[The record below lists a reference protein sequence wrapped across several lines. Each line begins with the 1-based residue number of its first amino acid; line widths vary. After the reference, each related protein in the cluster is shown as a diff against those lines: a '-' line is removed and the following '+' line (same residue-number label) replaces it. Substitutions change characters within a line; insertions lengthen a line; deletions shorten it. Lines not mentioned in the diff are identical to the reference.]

1 MSFNLIIDALKNPNG
16 FFASNPLSL
25 LCASFATLFFV
36 LIVMYS
42 LKHMKGRKGIWRYYI
57 YTIAT
62 YASTLGVL
70 FSANFMILLIFWG
83 FLGLLLYLMI
93 AFGRKEGT
101 PATAKKAL
109 VIVGATDVLMLF
121 GIVLVWKITAG
132 SSGFQG
138 LLNMPITATGIP
150 LSGTASVIAYL
161 CFASAAFAKAGAM
174 PFHTWIPD
182 TAENAPTPVTAFL
195 PASLDKLLGIY
206 LLARVTIDVF
216 QMTAAMNT
224 ILMAIGSITIV
235 AAVMMALIQH
245 DLKRLLGYHAVSQV
259 GYMVLGIGTGN
270 PIGIAGGLFHM
281 FNHSIYKSCLF
292 LSGGVA
298 ERKAGTGNLAQMGG
312 LIKVIPLVF
321 VTFLIAS
328 LAISGVP
335 PMNGFASK
343 WLVYQGV
350 INSGDS
356 LWALWLIAA
365 MLGSVLTLAS
375 FMKLIHTVFLGQ
387 PSEGV
392 KKILGD
398 KKQKGTGLSTAIP
411 LVVLSLLC
419 ILLGVFAWKIPFGN
433 YFRPE
438 VRGQLDLPGIWQS
451 GLATLMLIL
460 GLVIGYVI
468 YLVGTLKKA
477 RIVEPFVGGET
488 LENYPDMRVSG
499 VNFYKTIGE
508 LGLLKGIYRWAEKK
522 FFDLYVVA
530 GKFVAGF
537 GVIFSFMHN
546 GILSRYFLWFIIGL
560 VVLCIVLI

>member
-25 LCASFATLFFV
+25 LCAAFATRFFV
-36 LIVMYS
+36 LFVLSS
-42 LKHMKGRKGIWRYYI
+42 LKHMKGRKGVWRYYI

-62 YASTLGVL
+62 FASTLGVL
-70 FSANFMILLIFWG
+70 FAANFLVLLIFWG
-83 FLGLLLYLMI
+83 LLGLLLYLMI

-101 PATAKKAL
+101 PAAARKAL
-109 VIVGATDVLMLF
+109 IIVGATDVLLLF
-121 GIVLVWKITAG
+121 GIVLVWKITTG
-132 SSGFQG
+132 PSGFQG
-138 LLNMPITATGIP
+138 LLHMPITGLGIP
-150 LSGTASVIAYL
+150 LSGTASILAYL

-174 PFHTWIPD
+174 PFHTWVPD

-206 LLARVTIDVF
+206 LLARVTLDVF
-216 QMTAAMNT
+216 QMTPTMNT

-281 FNHSIYKSCLF
+281 FNHAIYKSCLF
-292 LSGGVA
+292 LSGGAA

-312 LIKVIPLVF
+312 LVKVIPLVF

-350 INSGDS
+350 ITSGDS
-356 LWALWLIAA
+356 LWVLWLIAA
-365 MLGSVLTLAS
+365 MLGSALTLAS
-375 FMKLIHTVFLGQ
+375 FMKLIHAVFLGQ

-392 KKILGD
+392 KKILAD
-398 KKQKGTGLSTAIP
+398 KKEKGTAVSTAIP
-411 LVVLSLLC
+411 LVVLSALC
-419 ILLGVFAWKIPFGN
+419 VGIGIFAWKIPFAQL
-433 YFRPE
+433 FSPE
-438 VRGQLDLPGIWQS
+438 IRGPVDSPGIWQS
-451 GLATLMLIL
+451 GTATLMLIA
-460 GLVIGYVI
+460 GLVIGYLI
-468 YLVGTLKKA
+468 YLAGTLKKA
-477 RIVEPFVGGET
+477 RVVAPFVGGET
-488 LENYPDMRVSG
+488 LEENPDMRVSG
-499 VNFYKTIGE
+499 VNFYKTIME

-522 FFDLYVVA
+522 LFDLYVVA
-530 GKFVAGF
+530 GKIVAGI
-537 GVIFSFMHN
+537 GIVFSFMHN

>member
-16 FFASNPLSL
+16 LFASNPLSL
-25 LCASFATLFFV
+25 LCAAFATLFFV
-36 LIVMYS
+36 LIVVYS

-62 YASTLGVL
+62 FVSTLGVL
-70 FSANFMILLIFWG
+70 FAASFVILLIFWG
-83 FLGLLLYLMI
+83 LLGLLLYLMI

-101 PATAKKAL
+101 PAAARKAL
-109 VIVGATDVLMLF
+109 VIVGATDVLLLF

-132 SSGFQG
+132 SSGLQG
-138 LLNMPITATGIP
+138 LLHMPIMAMGIP
-150 LSGTASVIAYL
+150 LSGTASIIAYL

-174 PFHTWIPD
+174 PFHTWVPD

-206 LLARVTIDVF
+206 LLARVTLDVF
-216 QMTAAMNT
+216 QMTPTMNT

-292 LSGGVA
+292 LAGGAA
-298 ERKAGTGNLAQMGG
+298 ERKAGTGNLAKMGG
-312 LIKVIPLVF
+312 LVKAIPLVF

-350 INSGDS
+350 IASGDS
-356 LWALWLIAA
+356 LWVLWLIAA
-365 MLGSVLTLAS
+365 MLGSALTLAS
-375 FMKLIHTVFLGQ
+375 FMKLIHAVFLGQ

-392 KKILGD
+392 KKILAD
-398 KKQKGTGLSTAIP
+398 KKEKGTGLSTAIP
-411 LVVLSLLC
+411 LVVLSALC
-419 ILLGVFAWKIPFGN
+419 VGIGVFAWKIPFAQL
-433 YFRPE
+433 FSPE
-438 VRGQLDLPGIWQS
+438 VRGPIDSPGIWQS
-451 GLATLMLIL
+451 GTATLMLIA
-460 GLVIGYVI
+460 GLVIGYLI
-468 YLVGTLKKA
+468 YLAGTLKKA
-477 RIVEPFVGGET
+477 RVVAPFVGGET
-488 LENYPDMRVSG
+488 LEDNPEMRVSG
-499 VNFYKTIGE
+499 VNFYKTIME
-508 LGLLKGIYRWAEKK
+508 LGLLKG
-522 FFDLYVVA
+522 
-530 GKFVAGF
+530 
-537 GVIFSFMHN
+537 
-546 GILSRYFLWFIIGL
+546 
-560 VVLCIVLI
+560 

>member
-25 LCASFATLFFV
+25 LCAAFASLFFV
-36 LIVMYS
+36 LIVIYS
-42 LKHMKGRKGIWRYYI
+42 IKHMKGRKGVWRYYI

-62 YASTLGVL
+62 FASSLGVL
-70 FSANFMILLIFWG
+70 FAANFLILLIFWG
-83 FLGLLLYLMI
+83 LLGLLLYLMI

-101 PATAKKAL
+101 PATARKAL
-109 VIVGATDVLMLF
+109 IIVGATDVLLLF
-121 GIVLVWKITAG
+121 GIVLVWKITNG
-132 SSGFQG
+132 SSGLQG
-138 LLNMPITATGIP
+138 LLHMPITGMGIP
-150 LSGTASVIAYL
+150 LSGTASIIAYL

-174 PFHTWIPD
+174 PFHTWVPD

-206 LLARVTIDVF
+206 LLARVTLDVF
-216 QMTAAMNT
+216 RMTPTMNT

-292 LSGGVA
+292 LAGGAA
-298 ERKAGTGNLAQMGG
+298 ERKAGTGNLAKMGG
-312 LIKVIPLVF
+312 LVKAIPLVF

-343 WLVYQGV
+343 WLIYQGV
-350 INSGDS
+350 ITSGDS
-356 LWALWLIAA
+356 LWVLWLIAA
-365 MLGSVLTLAS
+365 MLGSALTLAS
-375 FMKLIHTVFLGQ
+375 FMKLIHAVFLGQ

-392 KKILGD
+392 KKILAD
-398 KKQKGTGLSTAIP
+398 KKGKRTGLSTAIP
-411 LVVLSLLC
+411 LVVLSALC
-419 ILLGVFAWKIPFGN
+419 VGIGVFAWKIPFGQL
-433 YFRPE
+433 FRPE
-438 VRGQLDLPGIWQS
+438 LSGPVDSPGIWQS
-451 GLATLMLIL
+451 GTASLMLIA
-460 GLVIGYVI
+460 GLVIGYLI
-468 YLVGTLKKA
+468 YLAGTLKKA
-477 RIVEPFVGGET
+477 RVVAPFVGGET
-488 LENYPDMRVSG
+488 LEDNPDMRVSG
-499 VNFYKTIGE
+499 VNFYRTIME
-508 LGLLKGIYRWAEKK
+508 LGLLRGIYRWAEKK
-522 FFDLYVVA
+522 LFDLYVVA
-530 GKFVAGF
+530 GKIFAGF
-537 GVIFSFMHN
+537 GILFSFMHN
-546 GILSRYFLWFIIGL
+546 GILSRYFLWFIVGL

>member
-25 LCASFATLFFV
+25 LCAAFATLFFV
-36 LIVMYS
+36 LIVVYS
-42 LKHMKGRKGIWRYYI
+42 LKHMKGRKGVWRYYI

-62 YASTLGVL
+62 YVSSLGVL
-70 FSANFMILLIFWG
+70 FAANFLILLIFWG
-83 FLGLLLYLMI
+83 LLGLLLYLLI

-101 PATAKKAL
+101 PATARKAL
-109 VIVGATDVLMLF
+109 IIVGATDVLLLF

-132 SSGFQG
+132 SSGLQG
-138 LLNMPITATGIP
+138 LFHMPITGMGIP
-150 LSGTASVIAYL
+150 LSGTASIIAYL

-174 PFHTWIPD
+174 PFHTWVPD

-206 LLARVTIDVF
+206 LLARVTLDVF
-216 QMTAAMNT
+216 QMTPTMNT

-292 LSGGVA
+292 LAGGAA

-312 LIKVIPLVF
+312 LVKAIPLVF

-343 WLVYQGV
+343 WLIYQGV
-350 INSGDS
+350 ITSGDS
-356 LWALWLIAA
+356 LWVLWLIAA
-365 MLGSVLTLAS
+365 MLGSALTLAS
-375 FMKLIHTVFLGQ
+375 FMKLIHAVFLGQ

-392 KKILGD
+392 KKILAD
-398 KKQKGTGLSTAIP
+398 KKGKRTALSTAIP
-411 LVVLSLLC
+411 LVVLSTLC
-419 ILLGVFAWKIPFGN
+419 VGIGVFAWKIPFGQL
-433 YFRPE
+433 FRPE
-438 VRGQLDLPGIWQS
+438 LSGPVDSPGIWQS
-451 GLATLMLIL
+451 GTATLMLIA
-460 GLVIGYVI
+460 GLVIGYLI
-468 YLVGTLKKA
+468 YLAGTLKKA
-477 RIVEPFVGGET
+477 RVVAPFVGGET
-488 LENYPDMRVSG
+488 LEDNPDMRVSG
-499 VNFYKTIGE
+499 VNFYMTIKE

-522 FFDLYVVA
+522 LFDLYVVA
-530 GKFVAGF
+530 GKIFAGF
-537 GVIFSFMHN
+537 GILFSFMHN
-546 GILSRYFLWFIIGL
+546 GILSRYFLWFIVGL

>member
-25 LCASFATLFFV
+25 LCAAFAALFFV
-36 LIVMYS
+36 LIVIYS
-42 LKHMKGRKGIWRYYI
+42 IKHMKGRKGVWRYYI

-62 YASTLGVL
+62 FASTLGVL
-70 FSANFMILLIFWG
+70 FAANFLILLIFWG
-83 FLGLLLYLMI
+83 LLGLLLYLMI

-101 PATAKKAL
+101 PATARKAL
-109 VIVGATDVLMLF
+109 IIVGATDVLLLF

-132 SSGFQG
+132 SSGLQG
-138 LLNMPITATGIP
+138 LFHMPITGMGIP
-150 LSGTASVIAYL
+150 LSGTASIIAYL

-174 PFHTWIPD
+174 PFHTWVPD

-206 LLARVTIDVF
+206 LLARVTLDVF
-216 QMTAAMNT
+216 QMTPTMNT

-292 LSGGVA
+292 LAGGAA

-312 LIKVIPLVF
+312 LVKAIPLVF

-343 WLVYQGV
+343 WLIYQGV
-350 INSGDS
+350 ITSGDS
-356 LWALWLIAA
+356 LWVLWLIAA
-365 MLGSVLTLAS
+365 MLGSALTLAS
-375 FMKLIHTVFLGQ
+375 FMKLIHAVFLGQ

-392 KKILGD
+392 KKILAD
-398 KKQKGTGLSTAIP
+398 KKGKRTGLSTAIP
-411 LVVLSLLC
+411 LVVLSALC
-419 ILLGVFAWKIPFGN
+419 VGIGVFAWKIPFGQL
-433 YFRPE
+433 FRPE
-438 VRGQLDLPGIWQS
+438 ISGPVDSPGIWQS
-451 GLATLMLIL
+451 GTATLMLIA
-460 GLVIGYVI
+460 GLVIGYLI
-468 YLVGTLKKA
+468 YLAGTLKKA
-477 RIVEPFVGGET
+477 RVVQAFVGGET
-488 LENYPDMRVSG
+488 LEENPDMRVSG
-499 VNFYKTIGE
+499 VHFYKTIME
-508 LGLLKGIYRWAEKK
+508 MGLLKGIYRWAEKK

-530 GKFVAGF
+530 GKLFAGI
-537 GVIFSFMHN
+537 GIIFSFMHN